1 MGDMS
6 SDSVQVT
13 TAVEKLA
20 RDFPATVL
28 TPGSPRYEQENGK
41 FWNRD
46 NSDVRP
52 AAIVTPSTAQETAY
66 VPPAFRPIPSHRKTP
81 QRTESSP

>member
-6 SDSVQVT
+6 SNGAQVT
-13 TAVEKLA
+13 AVVAKLA
-20 RDFPATVL
+20 QDFSAAVL
-28 TPGSPRYEQENGK
+28 TPGSPRYEEENGK

-52 AAIVTPSTAQETAY
+52 AAIVTPSSAEETAY
-66 VPPAFRPIPSHRKTP
+66 VPPTFHLIPS
-81 QRTESSP
+81 